1 MPMKSRIEDGSSL
14 FQLGPVRL
22 YRDRKARQIVIET
35 TKDNAEGYG
44 IEICRLPKSRMREAQ
59 AIANLPG
66 LIRAGGPFAA
76 LGIMV
81 MEANPEDPLIY
92 YEEDVHVTVQ
102 QAHAFTDALERVV
115 VPPDRRRPK
124 PWHKD
129 RGPKL
134 QP

>member
-1 MPMKSRIEDGSSL
+1 MKSRIEDSSSL

-35 TKDNAEGYG
+35 TKDHAEGCG
-44 IEICRLPKSRMREAQ
+44 IEICRLPESRMREAQ
-59 AIANLPG
+59 AIANLPA
-66 LIRAGGPFAA
+66 LIKAGGPFAA

-92 YEEDVHVTVQ
+92 YEEDVHVTVK
-102 QAHAFTDALERVV
+102 QAHAFTDAIERVC
-115 VPPDRRRPK
+115 VPPERRRPK

-129 RGPKL
+129 AGPKL
-134 QP
+134 KP

>member
-1 MPMKSRIEDGSSL
+1 MRMKSRTEDNCSL
-14 FQLGPVRL
+14 FQRGPVRL

-35 TKDNAEGYG
+35 TKDNAEGCG
-44 IEICRLPKSRMREAQ
+44 IEICRLPESRLREAQ

-66 LIRAGGPFAA
+66 LIKAGGPFAA

-102 QAHAFTDALERVV
+102 QAHDFTDALERVI
-115 VPPDRRRPK
+115 VPPERRRPK
-124 PWHKD
+124 PWHTD
-129 RGPKL
+129 RGAKL
-134 QP
+134 RP